1 MNIFKLSIKNI
12 ISKPLN
18 SILSLALL
26 ILGIGIISLLL
37 QLNSLIKTQMD
48 NNLKGIDMVVGAKG
62 SPLQLILSAVY
73 HIDSPTGNIS
83 VEDAEEIKNNRMVG
97 SSIDLLYGDNYK
109 GYRIVGTED
118 KFLDLYNAKIKDGK
132 KWNAPFEVVVGAKI
146 YSKLNI
152 NLDDELVSSHG
163 LRETGESHVNQSFKV
178 VGLLEPSNSVVD
190 QLIITSPQS
199 IWDLH
204 DEHDHD
210 DEDHEE
216 HHDDE
221 DHDEHEHD
229 HDDEDHDE
237 HEHDH
242 DDEDHDEHEHDHDD
256 EDHDEHEHGDKE
268 ITAMLIKFKSPMN
281 IIQFPRQIN
290 ENTNLQAAVPSY
302 EISRLFKLFGFGIE
316 TLTYLA
322 YLIILVSGF
331 SLFINLFN
339 SMRERKYEMA
349 LIRTL
354 GASRSQLSVM
364 VIFESLILTIS
375 GFLLGLLVSR
385 LGVMFVSSL
394 MEESLNYSLSSLY
407 ILNEEFWLLG
417 LSILIGLISSLI
429 PAIQVY
435 KMNISEILA
444 DE

>member
-12 ISKPLN
+12 VSKPLN

-26 ILGIGIISLLL
+26 IFGIGIISLML

-83 VEDAEEIKNNRMVG
+83 VEDAEKIKNNRMVG

-109 GYRIVGTED
+109 GYRIVGTEQ
-118 KFLDLYNAKIKDGK
+118 KFLDLYNAKIKEGK
-132 KWNAPFEVVVGAKI
+132 KWDEPFEVVVGSKI
-146 YSKLNI
+146 YSKFNI
-152 NLDDELVSSHG
+152 KIDDELVSSHG
-163 LRETGESHVNQSFKV
+163 LRETGELHTDRLFKV
-178 VGLLEPSNSVVD
+178 VGLLEPSNSVID
-190 QLIITSPQS
+190 QLIVTSPQS

-204 DEHDHD
+204 DDHDHGGEEHDEEHDHEHDEEHDHD
-210 DEDHEE
+210 
-216 HHDDE
+216 
-221 DHDEHEHD
+221 HDEEHD
-229 HDDEDHDE
+229 HDHDE
-237 HEHDH
+237 EHDHEHDEEH
-242 DDEDHDEHEHDHDD
+242 DHEHD
-256 EDHDEHEHGDKE
+256 DKE

-290 ENTNLQAAVPSY
+290 EDTNLQAAVPSY

-322 YLIILVSGF
+322 YLIIIVSAF

-354 GASRSQLSVM
+354 GSSRRQLSM
-364 VIFESLILTIS
+364 MIIFESLILTTV
-375 GFLLGLLVSR
+375 GFFIGLLVSR

-394 MEESLNYSLSSLY
+394 MEESLNYNLKSFG
-407 ILNEEFWLLG
+407 ILKEELWLLG
-417 LSILIGLISSLI
+417 LSIFIGLISSII
-429 PAIQVY
+429 PALQVY
-435 KMNISEILA
+435 NLNISETLA

>member
-1 MNIFKLSIKNI
+1 
-12 ISKPLN
+12 
-18 SILSLALL
+18 
-26 ILGIGIISLLL
+26 
-37 QLNSLIKTQMD
+37 MD

-118 KFLDLYNAKIKDGK
+118 KFLDLYNVKIKDGK

-152 NLDDELVSSHG
+152 NLDDELISSHG
-163 LRETGESHVNQSFKV
+163 LRETGEAHVNQPFKV
-178 VGLLEPSNSVVD
+178 VGLLESSNSVVD

-216 HHDDE
+216 HDNK

-237 HEHDH
+237 HEHA
-242 DDEDHDEHEHDHDD
+242 
-256 EDHDEHEHGDKE
+256 DKE

>member
-1 MNIFKLSIKNI
+1 M
-12 ISKPLN
+12 
-18 SILSLALL
+18 
-26 ILGIGIISLLL
+26 L

-83 VEDAEEIKNNRMVG
+83 VEDAKKIKNSRMVG

-109 GYRIVGTED
+109 GYRIVGADE
-118 KFLDLYNAKIKDGK
+118 KFLDLYNAKIKDGR
-132 KWNAPFEVVVGAKI
+132 KWDKPLEVVVGSKI
-146 YSKLNI
+146 HTKLNI
-152 NLDDELVSSHG
+152 NLDDELTSSHG
-163 LRETGESHVNQSFKV
+163 LRETGEKHADQLFKV
-178 VGLLEPSNSVVD
+178 VGLLKPSNSVID

-204 DEHDHD
+204 DDHDHDKEHDHD
-210 DEDHEE
+210 E
-216 HHDDE
+216 
-221 DHDEHEHD
+221 EHD
-229 HDDEDHDE
+229 HD
-237 HEHDH
+237 
-242 DDEDHDEHEHDHDD
+242 
-256 EDHDEHEHGDKE
+256 DKE

-290 ENTNLQAAVPSY
+290 EDTNLQAAVPSY

-322 YLIILVSGF
+322 YLIIIVSGF

-354 GASRSQLSVM
+354 GSSRRQLSLM
-364 VIFESLILTIS
+364 IIFESLILTTV
-375 GFLLGLLVSR
+375 GFFIGLLVSR

-394 MEESLNYSLSSLY
+394 MEESLNYNLNSFG
-407 ILNEEFWLLG
+407 ILKEELWLLG
-417 LSILIGLISSLI
+417 LSFFIGLISSII
-429 PAIQVY
+429 PALQVY
-435 KMNISEILA
+435 NLNISETLA

>member
-12 ISKPLN
+12 VSKPLN

-26 ILGIGIISLLL
+26 IFGIGIISLML

-83 VEDAEEIKNNRMVG
+83 LDDAEKIKNNRMVG

-109 GYRIVGTED
+109 GYRIVGTEQ
-118 KFLDLYNAKIKDGK
+118 KFLDLYNAKIKVGK
-132 KWNAPFEVVVGAKI
+132 KWNEPFEVVVGSKI
-146 YSKLNI
+146 YSKFNI
-152 NLDDELVSSHG
+152 KIDDELVSSHG
-163 LRETGESHVNQSFKV
+163 LRETGELHTDRLFKV
-178 VGLLEPSNSVVD
+178 VGLLEPSNSVID
-190 QLIITSPQS
+190 QLIVTSPQS

-204 DEHDHD
+204 DDHDHSSEEHEEEHDHEHDEEHDHD
-210 DEDHEE
+210 HDEE
-216 HHDDE
+216 HD
-221 DHDEHEHD
+221 HEHD
-229 HDDEDHDE
+229 EEHD
-237 HEHDH
+237 HEHD
-242 DDEDHDEHEHDHDD
+242 
-256 EDHDEHEHGDKE
+256 DKE

-302 EISRLFKLFGFGIE
+302 EISRVFKLFGFGIE

-322 YLIILVSGF
+322 YLIIIVSGF

-354 GASRSQLSVM
+354 GSSRRQLSM
-364 VIFESLILTIS
+364 MIIFESLILTTV
-375 GFLLGLLVSR
+375 GFFIGLLVSR

-394 MEESLNYSLSSLY
+394 MEESLNYNLNSFG
-407 ILNEEFWLLG
+407 ILNEELWLLV
-417 LSILIGLISSLI
+417 LSIFIGLVSSII
-429 PAIQVY
+429 PALQVY
-435 KMNISEILA
+435 NLNISETLA

>member
-152 NLDDELVSSHG
+152 NLDDELISSHG
-163 LRETGESHVNQSFKV
+163 LRETGEAHVNQPFKV

-216 HHDDE
+216 HDNE

-242 DDEDHDEHEHDHDD
+242 DDEDHDEHKHDHDD

-407 ILNEEFWLLG
+407 ILDEEFWLLG

>member
-12 ISKPLN
+12 VSKPLN

-26 ILGIGIISLLL
+26 IFGIGIISLML

-83 VEDAEEIKNNRMVG
+83 VEDAKKIKNNRMVG

-109 GYRIVGTED
+109 GYRIVGTEQ
-118 KFLDLYNAKIKDGK
+118 KFLDLYKAKIKEGR
-132 KWNAPFEVVVGAKI
+132 KWEDPFEVVVGSKI

-152 NLDDELVSSHG
+152 NIDDELVSSHG
-163 LRETGESHVNQSFKV
+163 LRETGEEHADQLFKV
-178 VGLLEPSNSVVD
+178 VGLLEPSNSVID
-190 QLIITSPQS
+190 QLIVTSPQS

-204 DEHDHD
+204 DDHDHGSEDHEEEHDHEHDEEHDHD
-210 DEDHEE
+210 HDEE
-216 HHDDE
+216 HD
-221 DHDEHEHD
+221 HEHD
-229 HDDEDHDE
+229 EEHD
-237 HEHDH
+237 HEHD
-242 DDEDHDEHEHDHDD
+242 
-256 EDHDEHEHGDKE
+256 DKE

-290 ENTNLQAAVPSY
+290 EDTNLQAAVPSY

-322 YLIILVSGF
+322 YLIIIVSAF

-354 GASRSQLSVM
+354 GSSRRQLSM
-364 VIFESLILTIS
+364 MIIFESLILTTV
-375 GFLLGLLVSR
+375 GFFIGLLVSR

-394 MEESLNYSLSSLY
+394 MEESLNYNLKSFG
-407 ILNEEFWLLG
+407 ILNEELWLLG
-417 LSILIGLISSLI
+417 LSIFIGLISSII
-429 PAIQVY
+429 PALQVY
-435 KMNISEILA
+435 NLNISETLA

>member
-12 ISKPLN
+12 VSKPLN

-26 ILGIGIISLLL
+26 IFGIGIISLML

-83 VEDAEEIKNNRMVG
+83 VEDAKKIKNNRMVG

-109 GYRIVGTED
+109 GYRIVGTEQ
-118 KFLDLYNAKIKDGK
+118 KFLDLYKAKIKEGR
-132 KWNAPFEVVVGAKI
+132 KWEDPFEVVVGSKI

-152 NLDDELVSSHG
+152 NIDDELVSSHG
-163 LRETGESHVNQSFKV
+163 LRETGEEHADQLFKV
-178 VGLLEPSNSVVD
+178 VGLLEPSNSVID
-190 QLIITSPQS
+190 QLIVTSPQS
-199 IWDLH
+199 IWGLH
-204 DEHDHD
+204 DDHDHSSEEHDEEDDHEHDEEHDHD
-210 DEDHEE
+210 
-216 HHDDE
+216 
-221 DHDEHEHD
+221 HDEEHD
-229 HDDEDHDE
+229 HDHDE
-237 HEHDH
+237 EHDHEHD
-242 DDEDHDEHEHDHDD
+242 
-256 EDHDEHEHGDKE
+256 DKE

-290 ENTNLQAAVPSY
+290 EDTNLQAAVPSY

-322 YLIILVSGF
+322 YLIIIVSAF

-354 GASRSQLSVM
+354 GSSRRQLSM
-364 VIFESLILTIS
+364 MIIFESLILTTV
-375 GFLLGLLVSR
+375 GFFIGLLVSR

-394 MEESLNYSLSSLY
+394 MEESLNYNLKSFG
-407 ILNEEFWLLG
+407 ILNEELWLLG
-417 LSILIGLISSLI
+417 LSIFIGLISSII
-429 PAIQVY
+429 PALQVY
-435 KMNISEILA
+435 NLNISETLA

>member
-12 ISKPLN
+12 VSKPLN

-26 ILGIGIISLLL
+26 IFGIGIISLML

-83 VEDAEEIKNNRMVG
+83 VEDAKKIKNNRMVG

-109 GYRIVGTED
+109 GYRIVGTEQ
-118 KFLDLYNAKIKDGK
+118 KFLDLYKAKIKEGR
-132 KWNAPFEVVVGAKI
+132 KWENPFEVVVGSKI

-152 NLDDELVSSHG
+152 NIDDELVSSHG
-163 LRETGESHVNQSFKV
+163 LRETGEEHADQLFKV
-178 VGLLEPSNSVVD
+178 VGLLEPSNSVID
-190 QLIITSPQS
+190 QLIVTSPQS

-204 DEHDHD
+204 DDHDHGSEEHEEEHDHEHD
-210 DEDHEE
+210 EE
-216 HHDDE
+216 H
-221 DHDEHEHD
+221 EHEHD
-229 HDDEDHDE
+229 EEHE
-237 HEHDH
+237 HEHD
-242 DDEDHDEHEHDHDD
+242 EEHEHD
-256 EDHDEHEHGDKE
+256 DKE

-290 ENTNLQAAVPSY
+290 EDTNLQAAVPSY

-322 YLIILVSGF
+322 YLIIIVSAF

-354 GASRSQLSVM
+354 GSSRRQLSLM
-364 VIFESLILTIS
+364 IIFESLILTTV
-375 GFLLGLLVSR
+375 GFFIGLLVSR
-385 LGVMFVSSL
+385 FGVMFVSSL
-394 MEESLNYSLSSLY
+394 MEESLNYNLKSFG
-407 ILNEEFWLLG
+407 ILNEELWLLG
-417 LSILIGLISSLI
+417 LSIFIGIISSII
-429 PAIQVY
+429 PALQVY
-435 KMNISEILA
+435 NLNISETLA

>member
-12 ISKPLN
+12 ISKPL
-18 SILSLALL
+18 SSLLSLALL
-26 ILGIGIISLLL
+26 VFGIGIISLLL

-83 VEDAEEIKNNRMVG
+83 VEDAKKIKNNRMVG

-109 GYRIVGTED
+109 GYRIVGTDDE
-118 KFLDLYNAKIKDGK
+118 FLDLYDAKIKDGR
-132 KWNAPFEVVVGAKI
+132 KWQDPFEVVVGSKI
-146 YSKLNI
+146 HSKFDLK
-152 NLDDELVSSHG
+152 LDDELMSSHG
-163 LRETGESHVNQSFKV
+163 LRETGEAHADQLFKI
-178 VGLLEPSNSVVD
+178 VGLLEPSNSVID
-190 QLIITSPQS
+190 QLIVTSPES

-204 DEHDHD
+204 AEHDHSEDEHDDEHDH
-210 DEDHEE
+210 E
-216 HHDDE
+216 HDDE
-221 DHDEHEHD
+221 
-229 HDDEDHDE
+229 
-237 HEHDH
+237 
-242 DDEDHDEHEHDHDD
+242 
-256 EDHDEHEHGDKE
+256 E
-268 ITAMLIKFKSPMN
+268 ITAMLIKFQNPMN

-290 ENTNLQAAVPSY
+290 EETNLQAAVPSY

-322 YLIILVSGF
+322 YLIIIVSAF

-339 SMRERKYEMA
+339 SMRDRKYEMA

-354 GASRSQLSVM
+354 GSSRRQLSFM
-364 VIFESLILTIS
+364 IIFESLILTTV

-394 MEESLNYSLSSLY
+394 MEESLNYNLNSFG
-407 ILNEEFWLLG
+407 ILNEELLLLI
-417 LSILIGLISSLI
+417 LSIFIGLISSII
-429 PAIQVY
+429 PALQVY
-435 KMNISEILA
+435 NLNISEVLG